1 MQYPDKGLVR
11 LCRLFGLSRQAYYKH
26 NWGVLDRNK
35 TDEIILKLV
44 RKIRETHP
52 RIGTRKLHQMLQPLL
67 LEHEIKIGRD
77 GLFNLLANNHLLI
90 RRRKR
95 KVYTTQSQ
103 HWLRKYPNL
112 IKGIRIQG
120 VNQLWVSDITY
131 WKIYGGHVYISFI
144 TDAYSHTPGGSGV
157 KQPGL
162 TGQVKE
168 DVISRFAE
176 LGLRVANGRIH
187 FDLSLLDKNEF
198 LAEKKE
204 FEFISTTEEIEIHNI
219 EKDRLAFSFCQ
230 IPVIIGNSDHPRI
243 NIYFKDK
250 SRKSVEGNEIDN
262 DLSRKIFERTGE
274 IVKIEYAYGKK
285 LT

>member
-1 MQYPDKGLVR
+1 MHYPDKGLVR

-44 RKIRETHP
+44 RKIREKHP

-67 LEHEIKIGRD
+67 IEHEIKIGRD

-112 IKGIRIQG
+112 IKGIRIRG

-131 WKIYGGHVYISFI
+131 VRKRNGFLYLSLI
-144 TDAYSHTPGGSGV
+144 TDAYSRKVVGYHIAESLQAANTLEALKMALRLNNKPLYNLIHHSDRGIQYCSYDYTNLLKTHHIRVSMTESGD
-157 KQPGL
+157 PL
-162 TGQVKE
+162 E
-168 DVISRFAE
+168 NALAE
-176 LGLRVANGRIH
+176 RMNGII
-187 FDLSLLDKNEF
+187 KNEYLF
-198 LAEKKE
+198 NK
-204 FEFISTTEEIEIHNI
+204 NI
-219 EKDRLAFSFCQ
+219 RNVNHARVLLTQAVDAY
-230 IPVIIGNSDHPRI
+230 N
-243 NIYFKDK
+243 
-250 SRKSVEGNEIDN
+250 NERPHSSIKMQTPN
-262 DLSRKIFERTGE
+262 KLHLS
-274 IVKIEYAYGKK
+274 YAN
-285 LT
+285 

>member
-1 MQYPDKGLVR
+1 MHYPDKGLVR

-67 LEHEIKIGRD
+67 IEHEIKMGRD

-95 KVYTTQSQ
+95 RVYTTQSQ

-112 IKGIRIQG
+112 IKGIRIRG

-131 WKIYGGHVYISFI
+131 VRKRNGFLYLSLI
-144 TDAYSHTPGGSGV
+144 TDAYSRKVVGYHIAESLQAANTLEALKMALRLNNKPLYNLIHHSDRGIQYCSHDYTNLLKTHHIRVSMTESGD
-157 KQPGL
+157 PL
-162 TGQVKE
+162 E
-168 DVISRFAE
+168 NALAE
-176 LGLRVANGRIH
+176 RMNGII
-187 FDLSLLDKNEF
+187 KNEYLF
-198 LAEKKE
+198 NK
-204 FEFISTTEEIEIHNI
+204 NI
-219 EKDRLAFSFCQ
+219 RNVNHARVLLTQAVDAY
-230 IPVIIGNSDHPRI
+230 N
-243 NIYFKDK
+243 
-250 SRKSVEGNEIDN
+250 NERPHSSIKMQTPN
-262 DLSRKIFERTGE
+262 KLHLS
-274 IVKIEYAYGKK
+274 YAN
-285 LT
+285 

>member
-1 MQYPDKGLVR
+1 MHYPDKGLVR

-67 LEHEIKIGRD
+67 IEHEIKIGRD

-112 IKGIRIQG
+112 IKGIRIRG

-131 WKIYGGHVYISFI
+131 VRKRNGFLYLSLI
-144 TDAYSHTPGGSGV
+144 TDAYSRKVVGYHIAESLQAANTLEALKMALRLNNKPLYNLIHHSDRGIQYCSYDYTNLLKTHHIRVSMTESGD
-157 KQPGL
+157 PL
-162 TGQVKE
+162 E
-168 DVISRFAE
+168 NALAE
-176 LGLRVANGRIH
+176 RMNGII
-187 FDLSLLDKNEF
+187 KNEYLF
-198 LAEKKE
+198 NK
-204 FEFISTTEEIEIHNI
+204 NI
-219 EKDRLAFSFCQ
+219 RNVNHARVLLTQAVDAY
-230 IPVIIGNSDHPRI
+230 N
-243 NIYFKDK
+243 
-250 SRKSVEGNEIDN
+250 NERPHSSIKMQTPN
-262 DLSRKIFERTGE
+262 KLHLS
-274 IVKIEYAYGKK
+274 YAN
-285 LT
+285 

>member
-1 MQYPDKGLVR
+1 MHYPDKGLVR

-67 LEHEIKIGRD
+67 IEHEIKIGRD

-112 IKGIRIQG
+112 TKGIRIRG

-131 WKIYGGHVYISFI
+131 VRKRNGFLYLSLI
-144 TDAYSHTPGGSGV
+144 TDAYSRKVVGYHIAESLQAANTLEALKMALRLNNKPLYNLIHHSDRGIQYCSYDYINLLKTHHIRVSMTESGD
-157 KQPGL
+157 PL
-162 TGQVKE
+162 E
-168 DVISRFAE
+168 NALAE
-176 LGLRVANGRIH
+176 RMNGII
-187 FDLSLLDKNEF
+187 KNEYLF
-198 LAEKKE
+198 NK
-204 FEFISTTEEIEIHNI
+204 NI
-219 EKDRLAFSFCQ
+219 RNLNHARVLLTQAVDAY
-230 IPVIIGNSDHPRI
+230 N
-243 NIYFKDK
+243 
-250 SRKSVEGNEIDN
+250 NERPHSSIKMQTPN
-262 DLSRKIFERTGE
+262 KLHLSH
-274 IVKIEYAYGKK
+274 AN
-285 LT
+285 

>member
-1 MQYPDKGLVR
+1 MHYPDKGLVR

-26 NWGVLDRNK
+26 SWGVLDRNK

-67 LEHEIKIGRD
+67 VEHEIKIGRD

-112 IKGIRIQG
+112 IKGIRIRR

-131 WKIYGGHVYISFI
+131 VRKRNGFLYLSLI
-144 TDAYSHTPGGSGV
+144 TDAYSRKVVGYHIAESLQAANTLEALKMAIRLNNKPLYNLIHHSDRGIQYCSYDYTNLLKTHHIRVSMTESGD
-157 KQPGL
+157 PL
-162 TGQVKE
+162 E
-168 DVISRFAE
+168 NALAE
-176 LGLRVANGRIH
+176 RMNGII
-187 FDLSLLDKNEF
+187 KNEYLF
-198 LAEKKE
+198 NK
-204 FEFISTTEEIEIHNI
+204 NI
-219 EKDRLAFSFCQ
+219 RNVNHA
-230 IPVIIGNSDHPRI
+230 
-243 NIYFKDK
+243 
-250 SRKSVEGNEIDN
+250 SVLLTQAVDAYNNERPHSSIKMQTPN
-262 DLSRKIFERTGE
+262 KLHLS
-274 IVKIEYAYGKK
+274 YAN
-285 LT
+285 

>member
-1 MQYPDKGLVR
+1 MHYPDKGLVR

-67 LEHEIKIGRD
+67 IEHEIKIGRD

-112 IKGIRIQG
+112 TKGIRIRG

-131 WKIYGGHVYISFI
+131 VRKRNGFLYLSLI
-144 TDAYSHTPGGSGV
+144 TDAYSRKVVGYHIAESLQAANTLEALKMALRLNNKPLYNLIHHSDRGIQYCSYDYINLLKTHHIRVSMTESGD
-157 KQPGL
+157 PL
-162 TGQVKE
+162 E
-168 DVISRFAE
+168 NALAE
-176 LGLRVANGRIH
+176 RMNGII
-187 FDLSLLDKNEF
+187 KNEYLF
-198 LAEKKE
+198 NK
-204 FEFISTTEEIEIHNI
+204 NI
-219 EKDRLAFSFCQ
+219 RNVNHARVLLTQAVDAY
-230 IPVIIGNSDHPRI
+230 N
-243 NIYFKDK
+243 
-250 SRKSVEGNEIDN
+250 NERPHSSIKMQTPN
-262 DLSRKIFERTGE
+262 KLHLSH
-274 IVKIEYAYGKK
+274 AN
-285 LT
+285 

>member
-1 MQYPDKGLVR
+1 MHYPDKGLVR

-67 LEHEIKIGRD
+67 IEHEIKMGRD

-95 KVYTTQSQ
+95 RVYTTQSQ

-112 IKGIRIQG
+112 IKGIRIRG

-131 WKIYGGHVYISFI
+131 VRKRNGFLYLSLI
-144 TDAYSHTPGGSGV
+144 TDAYSRKVVGYHIAESLQAANTLEALKMALRLNNKPLYNLIHHSDRGIQYCSYDYTNLLKTHHIRVSMTESGD
-157 KQPGL
+157 PL
-162 TGQVKE
+162 E
-168 DVISRFAE
+168 NALAE
-176 LGLRVANGRIH
+176 RMNGII
-187 FDLSLLDKNEF
+187 KNEYLF
-198 LAEKKE
+198 NK
-204 FEFISTTEEIEIHNI
+204 NI
-219 EKDRLAFSFCQ
+219 RNVNHARVLLTQAVDAY
-230 IPVIIGNSDHPRI
+230 N
-243 NIYFKDK
+243 
-250 SRKSVEGNEIDN
+250 NERPHSSIKMQTPN
-262 DLSRKIFERTGE
+262 KLHLS
-274 IVKIEYAYGKK
+274 YAN
-285 LT
+285 

>member
-1 MQYPDKGLVR
+1 MHYPDKGLVR

-26 NWGVLDRNK
+26 SWGVLDRNK

-67 LEHEIKIGRD
+67 VEHEIKIGRD

-112 IKGIRIQG
+112 IKGIRIRG

-131 WKIYGGHVYISFI
+131 VRKRNGFLYLSLI
-144 TDAYSHTPGGSGV
+144 TDAYSRKVVGYHIAESLQAANTLEALKMALRLNNRPLYNLIHHSDRGIQYCSYDYINLLKTHHIRVSMTESGD
-157 KQPGL
+157 PL
-162 TGQVKE
+162 E
-168 DVISRFAE
+168 NALAE
-176 LGLRVANGRIH
+176 RMNGII
-187 FDLSLLDKNEF
+187 KNEYLF
-198 LAEKKE
+198 NK
-204 FEFISTTEEIEIHNI
+204 NI
-219 EKDRLAFSFCQ
+219 RNVNHARVLLTQAVDAY
-230 IPVIIGNSDHPRI
+230 N
-243 NIYFKDK
+243 
-250 SRKSVEGNEIDN
+250 NERPHSSIKMQTPN
-262 DLSRKIFERTGE
+262 KLHLS
-274 IVKIEYAYGKK
+274 YAN
-285 LT
+285 

>member
-1 MQYPDKGLVR
+1 MHYPDKGLVR

-67 LEHEIKIGRD
+67 VEHEIKIGRD

-112 IKGIRIQG
+112 IKGIRIRG

-131 WKIYGGHVYISFI
+131 VRKRNGFLYLSLI
-144 TDAYSHTPGGSGV
+144 TDAYSRKVVGYHIAESLQAANTLEALKMALRLNNRPLYNLIHHSDRGIQYCSYDYINLLKTHHIRVSMTESGD
-157 KQPGL
+157 PL
-162 TGQVKE
+162 E
-168 DVISRFAE
+168 NALAE
-176 LGLRVANGRIH
+176 RMNGII
-187 FDLSLLDKNEF
+187 KNEYLF
-198 LAEKKE
+198 NK
-204 FEFISTTEEIEIHNI
+204 NI
-219 EKDRLAFSFCQ
+219 RNVNHARVLLTQAVDAY
-230 IPVIIGNSDHPRI
+230 N
-243 NIYFKDK
+243 
-250 SRKSVEGNEIDN
+250 NERPHSSIKMQTPN
-262 DLSRKIFERTGE
+262 KLHLS
-274 IVKIEYAYGKK
+274 YAN
-285 LT
+285 

>member
-1 MQYPDKGLVR
+1 MHYPDKGLVR

-67 LEHEIKIGRD
+67 IEHEIKIGRD

-112 IKGIRIQG
+112 TKGIRIRG

-131 WKIYGGHVYISFI
+131 VRKRNGFLYLSLI
-144 TDAYSHTPGGSGV
+144 TDAYSRKVVGYHIAESLQAANTLEALKMALRLNNKPLYNLIHHSDRGIQYCSYDYINLLKTHHIRVSMTESGD
-157 KQPGL
+157 PL
-162 TGQVKE
+162 E
-168 DVISRFAE
+168 NALAE
-176 LGLRVANGRIH
+176 RMNGII
-187 FDLSLLDKNEF
+187 KNEYLF
-198 LAEKKE
+198 NK
-204 FEFISTTEEIEIHNI
+204 NI
-219 EKDRLAFSFCQ
+219 RNLNHARVLLTQAVDAY
-230 IPVIIGNSDHPRI
+230 N
-243 NIYFKDK
+243 
-250 SRKSVEGNEIDN
+250 NERPHSSIKMQTPNKLHID
-262 DLSRKIFERTGE
+262 
-274 IVKIEYAYGKK
+274 
-285 LT
+285 